1 MIWIIIACI
10 VIALLVLK
18 IGFHLG
24 YETAK
29 KDALSDLDLY
39 ITLAKFGF
47 GHDDILRKEINE
59 FKVGDIYAS
68 TSRHESGDTRR

>member
-1 MIWIIIACI
+1 MIWNVLAYIA
-10 VIALLVLK
+10 IALLVLQ

-29 KDALSDLDLY
+29 KDARSDLDLY
-39 ITLAKFGF
+39 FTIAKFGF

-59 FKVGDIYAS
+59 FKEDEIDARTNRS
-68 TSRHESGDTRR
+68 DDRDSN